1 MKRGAIQQ
9 TGITNMSFM
18 DIIRKPALAAMLAG
32 TVFAG
37 SALADTIKVG
47 GKDFT
52 EQFLLAE
59 MSKLLLEK
67 KGFDVEK
74 NDGMGTNIVR
84 AALENGE
91 VDLYWEYTGTAL
103 VNFNKITDRLTPE
116 ETYAKVKEM
125 DDPRG
130 LTWLAPS
137 HANNT
142 YALAIRKDN
151 PKTDGM
157 ESLSDLAAAYNAEKD
172 VIMATTAEFPKRQDG
187 LLGLQETYGFK
198 AGRKN
203 IKPMEIGL
211 VFPALGNG
219 DVDVAV
225 VAATD
230 GRIAA
235 MGLKLLKDDKHFF
248 PDYAL
253 VPVVRSETLKKHPE
267 IKAVLEALSQKIDDA
282 TMQRLNGEV
291 DVEKKAIN
299 DVAEAYLKEQGLL

>member
-1 MKRGAIQQ
+1 MKHTGRLKGPILAAAMAVF
-9 TGITNMSFM
+9 GITQ
-18 DIIRKPALAAMLAG
+18 A
-32 TVFAG
+32 T
-37 SALADTIKVG
+37 ADEITVG

-52 EQFLLAE
+52 EQYLVAE
-59 MSKLLLEK
+59 MTKMLLEK
-67 KGFDVEK
+67 NGFDVDK

-91 VDLYWEYTGTAL
+91 IDIYWEYTGTAL

-116 ETYAKVKEM
+116 ETYRIVKEK
-125 DDPRG
+125 DAERG
-130 LTWLAPS
+130 LTWLAS
-137 HANNT
+137 SNANNT
-142 YALAIRKDN
+142 YALAVLPDN
-151 PKTDGM
+151 PKTDDM
-157 ESLSDLAAAYNAEKD
+157 ETLSDLATAYNNGEE

-198 AGRKN
+198 AGRAN

-211 VFPALGNG
+211 VFPALDNG
-219 DVDVAV
+219 DVDVSV

-235 MGLKLLKDDKHFF
+235 MKLRLLADDKHFF

-253 VPVVRSETLKKHPE
+253 VPVIRTE
-267 IKAVLEALSQKIDDA
+267 VLEANPQLKDIIEALAVKLDDS

-291 DVEKKAIN
+291 DVEKRTIE
-299 DVAEAYLKEQGLL
+299 DVASGYLKEQGLL